1 MINYYIRENLEY
13 REQNSFEIK
22 PMGMENNLN
31 QTVLNRLLT
40 RVEKPARYIGGEY
53 NSIVKEHADV
63 RFALL
68 FPDVYEIGMSHLGS
82 RILYHVLNREEGIA
96 CERAFA
102 PWPDLEQVLR
112 EEHEPLFSLETK
124 RPLGE
129 FNILGFSLLYE
140 MCYTNILQM
149 LDLSGLALLAKDRLE
164 SDPLVICGGPC
175 ACNPAPVAPFLDAVL
190 IGDGEEI
197 VLDLVRA
204 VRRAKAEKKSKAELL
219 KELSQIR
226 GIYVPSL
233 KTEQTTVV
241 RRIVSDLDSTP
252 FTGKPI
258 VPYLNIVHDR
268 VALEVMRGCTRGCR
282 FCQAGYI
289 YRPIRER
296 KSDTV
301 MELAHEQI
309 DSTGYDEVSL
319 LSLSTGDYSE
329 VHQLVPQ
336 IIREM
341 EAGKVSVSLPSLRVD
356 SELANDLCV
365 MQTVRKAG
373 LTFAPEAGTQRL
385 RDVINKNVTQED
397 VLRATQDAFSAGWS
411 SVKLYFMIGL
421 PTETDE
427 DILGIAELARKI
439 SGQFHQLPKEG
450 RGKGLR
456 LNVSVSTFV
465 PKPFTAFQWCGQ
477 VAPDEIRRKQDLL
490 RAALKGVRGVELNC
504 HYSLLSVLEAA
515 FSRGDERLSE
525 VLLRAYELGC
535 RFDAW
540 TEQFQPKA
548 WAKAFADCGLSEQE
562 YAQREYALDEP
573 LPWDF
578 VDMLVTKSYLKQ
590 EYERACSGAV
600 TPDCREHCNGCFG
613 ARSATE
619 CRMQE
624 RVTGNK
630 L

>member
-1 MINYYIRENLEY
+1 M
-13 REQNSFEIK
+13 
-22 PMGMENNLN
+22 N
-31 QTVLNRLLT
+31 QTVFNRLLG
-40 RVEKPARYIGGEY
+40 RVEKPARYIGGEW
-53 NSIVKEHADV
+53 NSIVKEEAEL

-82 RILYHVLNREEGIA
+82 RILYHTLNLEDGIA

-102 PWPDLEQVLR
+102 PWPDMEQALR
-112 EEHEPLFSLETK
+112 EEGQALFSLETK

-129 FNILGFSLLYE
+129 FDILGFSLLYE

-149 LDLSGLALLAKDRLE
+149 LDLTGVPLLAADRKE

-175 ACNPAPVAPFLDAVL
+175 ACNPAPIEAFMDAVL
-190 IGDGEEI
+190 IGDGEEMTI
-197 VLDLVRA
+197 ESTRA
-204 VRRAKAEKKSKAELL
+204 VRRAKREGMSKQALL
-219 KELSQIR
+219 KELSAIR
-226 GIYVPSL
+226 GVYIPSL
-233 KTEQTTVV
+233 KTDDTRVV
-241 RRIVSDLDSTP
+241 RSIVKDLDSVP
-252 FTGKPI
+252 FTGEPV
-258 VPYLNIVHDR
+258 VPFLNIVHDR

-296 KSDTV
+296 KSETL
-301 MELAHEQI
+301 MKLAHSQI
-309 DSTGYDEVSL
+309 NCTGYDEVSL

-329 VHQLVPQ
+329 VHELVPQ

-341 EAGKVSVSLPSLRVD
+341 EAGKVSVALPSLRVD
-356 SELANDLCV
+356 SELANDLSV

-397 VLRATQDAFSAGWS
+397 VLRATQDAFTAGWS

-427 DILGIAELARKI
+427 DILGIAQLARKV
-439 SGQFHQLPKEG
+439 SAQFYELPKEK

-465 PKPFTAFQWCGQ
+465 PKPFTAFQWVGQ
-477 VAPDEIRRKQDLL
+477 VPSDEIKRKQQLL
-490 RAALKGVRGVELNC
+490 RDALKGVRGAQLNC

-515 FSRGDERLSE
+515 FSRGDAQLSR
-525 VLLRAYELGC
+525 VLMRAYELGC

-540 TEQFQPKA
+540 TEHFQPAA
-548 WAKAFADCGLSEQE
+548 WSQAFADCGLSEE
-562 YAQREYALDEP
+562 TYAQREFAPDEP

-578 VDMLVTKSYLKQ
+578 VDMLVTKDYLRR
-590 EYERACSGAV
+590 EYERALSGET

-613 ARSATE
+613 ARYETD
-619 CRMQE
+619 CR
-624 RVTGNK
+624 VS
-630 L
+630 

>member
-1 MINYYIRENLEY
+1 
-13 REQNSFEIK
+13 
-22 PMGMENNLN
+22 MGLGNNLN

-40 RVEKPARYIGGEY
+40 RVEKPARYIGGEW
-53 NSIVKEHADV
+53 NSIVKERADV

-82 RILYHVLNREEGIA
+82 RILYHVLNEAEGVA

-124 RPLGE
+124 RSLKD
-129 FNILGFSLLYE
+129 FDILGFSLLYE

-149 LDLSGLALLAKDRLE
+149 LDLSGVALLAKDRQE
-164 SDPLVICGGPC
+164 SDPLVVCGGPC
-175 ACNPAPVAPFLDAVL
+175 VCNPTPIAAFMDAVL

-197 VLDLVRA
+197 VLDLVNA
-204 VRRAKAEKKSKAELL
+204 VRRAKAEGKSKAELL
-219 KELSQIR
+219 QELSTIR

-241 RRIVSDLDSTP
+241 RRIVRDLDAAP

-301 MELAHEQI
+301 MELARQQI
-309 DSTGYDEVSL
+309 GCTGYDEVSL

-329 VHQLVPQ
+329 VHKLVPQ

-341 EAGKVSVSLPSLRVD
+341 QAGKVSVSLPSLRVD
-356 SELANDLCV
+356 SELANDLSV

-385 RDVINKNVTQED
+385 RDVINKNVTEED
-397 VLRATQDAFSAGWS
+397 ILRATQDAFFAGWS

-427 DILGIAELARKI
+427 DILGIAQLARAI
-439 SGQFHQLPKEG
+439 SWQFYQLPKEQ

-465 PKPFTAFQWCGQ
+465 PKPFTAFQWYGQ

-490 RAALKGVRGVELNC
+490 RAALKGVRGAELNC

-515 FSRGDERLSE
+515 FSRGDERLGD

-540 TEQFQPKA
+540 TEQFKPKA
-548 WAKAFADCGLSEQE
+548 WAQAFADCGLSEQE
-562 YAQREYALDEP
+562 YAQREYTLDEP

-578 VDMLVTKSYLKQ
+578 IDMLVTKSYLKR
-590 EYERACSGAV
+590 ELERARSGET
-600 TPDCREHCNGCFG
+600 TPDCRDHCNGCFG
-613 ARSATE
+613 ARYDTD

-624 RVTGNK
+624 RSAGGNV
-630 L
+630 

>member
-1 MINYYIRENLEY
+1 MNVTERNTALD
-13 REQNSFEIK
+13 
-22 PMGMENNLN
+22 
-31 QTVLNRLLT
+31 QTVLNRLLS
-40 RVEKPARYIGGEY
+40 RVEKPARYIGGEW
-53 NSIVKEHADV
+53 NSIVKDTAEV

-82 RILYHVLNREEGIA
+82 RILYHVMNERDGIA

-112 EEHEPLFSLETK
+112 EEHLPLFSLETK
-124 RPLGE
+124 RPLKE
-129 FNILGFSLLYE
+129 FDIIGFSLLYE

-149 LDLSGLALLAKDRLE
+149 LDLSGVPLLAKDRAE
-164 SDPLVICGGPC
+164 SDPLVVCGGPC
-175 ACNPAPVAPFLDAVL
+175 ACNPLPVAPFMDAVM
-190 IGDGEEI
+190 IGDGEEM
-197 VLDLVRA
+197 VLDLVEA
-204 VRRAKAEKKSKAELL
+204 VRRAKRSGKSKVELL
-219 KELSQIR
+219 KELSGIR
-226 GIYVPSL
+226 GVYVPSL
-233 KTEQTTVV
+233 RTEDTKVV
-241 RRIVSDLDSTP
+241 RRIVKDLDKAA
-252 FTGKPI
+252 FTGDPV

-289 YRPIRER
+289 YRPVRER
-296 KSDTV
+296 KSETV
-301 MELAHEQI
+301 MELARRQI
-309 DSTGYDEVSL
+309 GCTGYDEVSL

-329 VHQLVPQ
+329 VHELVPQ

-356 SELANDLCV
+356 SELANDLSV

-385 RDVINKNVTQED
+385 RDVINKNVTEED
-397 VLRATQDAFSAGWS
+397 ILRATLDAFSAGWNG
-411 SVKLYFMIGL
+411 VKLYFMIGL

-427 DILGIAELARKI
+427 DILGIAQLARKI
-439 SGQFHQLPKEG
+439 SAQFYTLPKEQ

-456 LNVSVSTFV
+456 LNISVATFV

-477 VAPDEIRRKQDLL
+477 IPPDEIRRKQELL
-490 RAALKGVRGVELNC
+490 RGALKGIRGAELNC

-515 FSRGDERLSE
+515 FSRGDEKLAD

-540 TEQFQPKA
+540 TEHFRPAA
-548 WAKAFADCGLSEQE
+548 WSQAFADCGLSEQDC
-562 YAQREYALDEP
+562 AQRNYLPEEP

-578 VDMLVTKSYLKQ
+578 VDMLVTKSYLRK
-590 EYERACSGAV
+590 EYERALAGET
-600 TPDCREHCNGCFG
+600 TPDCRETCNGCFG
-613 ARSATE
+613 ARYETD
-619 CRMQE
+619 CRIS
-624 RVTGNK
+624 
-630 L
+630 

>member
-1 MINYYIRENLEY
+1 
-13 REQNSFEIK
+13 
-22 PMGMENNLN
+22 MGLDNNLN

-40 RVEKPARYIGGEY
+40 RVEKPARYIGGEW

-82 RILYHVLNREEGIA
+82 RILYHVLNEAEGVA

-124 RPLGE
+124 RSLKD
-129 FNILGFSLLYE
+129 FDILGFSLLYE

-149 LDLSGLALLAKDRLE
+149 LDLSGVALLAKDRLE
-164 SDPLVICGGPC
+164 SDPLVVCGGPC
-175 ACNPAPVAPFLDAVL
+175 VCNPTPIAAFMDAVL

-197 VLDLVRA
+197 VLDLVNA
-204 VRRAKAEKKSKAELL
+204 VRRAKAEGKSKAELL
-219 KELSQIR
+219 QELSQIR

-241 RRIVSDLDSTP
+241 RRIVRDLDAAP

-296 KSDTV
+296 KSETV
-301 MELAHEQI
+301 MELAREQI
-309 DSTGYDEVSL
+309 GCTGYDEVSL

-329 VHQLVPQ
+329 VHKLVPQ

-356 SELANDLCV
+356 SELANDLSV

-385 RDVINKNVTQED
+385 RDVINKNVTEED
-397 VLRATQDAFSAGWS
+397 ILRATQDAFSAGWS

-427 DILGIAELARKI
+427 DILGIAQLARAI
-439 SGQFHQLPKEG
+439 SWQFYQLPKEQ

-490 RAALKGVRGVELNC
+490 RAALKGVRG
-504 HYSLLSVLEAA
+504 A
-515 FSRGDERLSE
+515 
-525 VLLRAYELGC
+525 
-535 RFDAW
+535 
-540 TEQFQPKA
+540 
-548 WAKAFADCGLSEQE
+548 
-562 YAQREYALDEP
+562 
-573 LPWDF
+573 
-578 VDMLVTKSYLKQ
+578 
-590 EYERACSGAV
+590 
-600 TPDCREHCNGCFG
+600 
-613 ARSATE
+613 
-619 CRMQE
+619 
-624 RVTGNK
+624 
-630 L
+630 